1 MFYRPKDNDHGMRRN
16 PWKALVSPRPIAWVA
31 SLDGEGRANLA
42 PFSYFNAL
50 NEAPPLVAISVN
62 GLKPTEPH
70 TKDTLRNILETKEYS
85 INLVSAALGE
95 AMNTSSA
102 QYEADVDE
110 FEKAGL
116 EKADCVE
123 IAAPRVAASPASF
136 ECRLWKH
143 VELPAW
149 VPEARADLLIG
160 EVVGVH
166 IDDAVIR
173 EGRVDVTA
181 YQPLAR
187 LGYLDYAKVD
197 SVFQMKRPS
206 AEDDR

>member
-16 PWKALVSPRPIAWVA
+16 PFKALVSPRPIAWV
-31 SLDGEGRANLA
+31 SSQDGRGRANLA

-50 NEAPPLVAISVN
+50 NEAPPLLAISVN
-62 GLKPTEPH
+62 GVKPTPPH
-70 TKDTLRNILETKEYS
+70 EKDTLRNILETREYA
-85 INLVSAALGE
+85 INLVSAALAD
-95 AMNTSSA
+95 AMNVSSA
-102 QYEADVDE
+102 QFDAGVDE

-136 ECRLWKH
+136 ECRLFKH
-143 VELPAW
+143 IELPSW

-166 IDDAVIR
+166 IDESVIR
-173 EGRVDVTA
+173 EGKVDVTT
-181 YQPLAR
+181 YQPLSR
-187 LGYLDYAKVD
+187 LGYMDYAKVD
-197 SVFQMKRPS
+197 SVFQIKRPS
-206 AEDDR
+206 TEDQR

>member
-1 MFYRPKDNDHGMRRN
+1 MFYRPKDNDHGMRHN
-16 PWKALVSPRPIAWVA
+16 PFKALVSPRPIAWVS
-31 SLDGEGRANLA
+31 SLDAEGRVNLA

-50 NEAPPLVAISVN
+50 NEAPPLLAISVN
-62 GLKPTEPH
+62 GLKPTEPR
-70 TKDTLRNILETKEYS
+70 TKDTLRNILETKEYA
-85 INLVSAALGE
+85 INLVSAALRD
-95 AMNTSSA
+95 AMNVSSA
-102 QYEADVDE
+102 QFDAGVDE

-116 EKADCVE
+116 EKAPCVE

-136 ECRLWKH
+136 ECRLWRH
-143 VELPAW
+143 IELPSW

-166 IDDAVIR
+166 IDEAVIR

-181 YQPLAR
+181 YQPLSR
-187 LGYLDYAKVD
+187 LGYLDYAKIE

-206 AEDDR
+206 VEDER